1 MKLYLNPVAAY
12 SRPLVLFVEGSGIDA
27 ELVNVDVFGGACQ
40 SDAFIK
46 MNPNKQIPVLEDD
59 GFWLTECAAILRYLA
74 NKTDSPTYPKDLRHR
89 AKVDEALD
97 WFNTGFARDFQYNFV
112 YPQILPNQRRPSE
125 EVNRATIAW
134 GREKARDWMT
144 ILDTQWLGKGNTY
157 LTGNDLTIADYFASG
172 GIHVGELIGE
182 DFASYPNVARWLQ
195 TMKTLPGWQSVDY
208 HANGLV
214 EAMKGPDYVTLG

>member
-1 MKLYLNPVAAY
+1 MKLYLKPVAAY
-12 SRPLVLFVEGSGIDA
+12 SRPLVLFVAGNGVDA
-27 ELVNVDVFGGACQ
+27 ELVDVDVFGGACQ

-74 NKTDSPTYPKDLRHR
+74 NKTDSPTYPKELRHR
-89 AKVDEALD
+89 AKVDEAID

-125 EVNRATIAW
+125 EANRATIAW
-134 GREKARDWMT
+134 GREKARDWLT
-144 ILDTQWLGKGNTY
+144 ILDSQWLGQGDPY

-208 HANGLV
+208 DANGLV
-214 EAMKGPDYVTLG
+214 AAMKGPDYVTLS